1 MTYILAITTVATL
14 DDAKQLAHILVQE
27 KLCACVNILS
37 KCCSIYSWQ
46 GNIEETEEHI
56 LLIKT
61 LSDAY
66 VNLEAK
72 IQEIHKYDIPEIITI
87 DITNGLP
94 SYLNWFSLA
103 MQN

>member
-1 MTYILAITTVATL
+1 MLPYRLITLVPGSMRSTMTYILAITTVATL

-61 LSDAY
+61 ML
-66 VNLEAK
+66 V
-72 IQEIHKYDIPEIITI
+72 
-87 DITNGLP
+87 
-94 SYLNWFSLA
+94 
-103 MQN
+103 

>member
-27 KLCACVNILS
+27 KLCACVNILP
-37 KCCSIYSWQ
+37 KCCSVYSWQ
-46 GNIEETEEHI
+46 GNIEETEEYV

-61 LSDAY
+61 LAEVY
-66 VNLEAK
+66 ANLESK
-72 IQEIHKYDIPEIITI
+72 IQEIHKYNTPEIIAI

-94 SYLNWFSLA
+94 AYLNWFSLA